1 MTASLTQIASAIETR
16 CETVSG
22 LRAYSY
28 VPEDVQVPAAF
39 VSFGTIERAG
49 MILGTS
55 KIPFEL
61 VILVSSA
68 WDRSAMAKL
77 YAFANPDATDSGSV
91 WAAFDANES
100 LSLTGV
106 DVTLLRYR
114 MLGVEEVAAYRYY
127 GGVFEGVAQ
136 ITKS

>member
-1 MTASLTQIASAIETR
+1 MTTSLTQLASAIETR

-39 VSFGTIERAG
+39 VSFGTIERSA
-49 MILGTS
+49 MVLGTS
-55 KIPFEL
+55 EIPFEL
-61 VILVSSA
+61 VVLVSST

-91 WAAFDANES
+91 WAAFDANETLS
-100 LSLTGV
+100 LSGV
-106 DVTLLRYR
+106 DVTLLRFR
-114 MLGVEEVAAYRYY
+114 FLGVEEIAAYRYY
-127 GGVFEGVAQ
+127 GGAFEGVAL